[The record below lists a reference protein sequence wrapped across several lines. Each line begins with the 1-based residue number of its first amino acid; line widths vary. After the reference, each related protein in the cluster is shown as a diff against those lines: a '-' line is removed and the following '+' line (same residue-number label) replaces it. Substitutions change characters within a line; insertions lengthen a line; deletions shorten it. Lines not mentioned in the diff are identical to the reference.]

1 MKYYL
6 FLDDERK
13 IYDVKWAQLPYD
25 DTEWLY
31 AKSYGQ
37 FVDIVMDLGLPEF
50 VSFDHDLADYHYK
63 VSSMENEHSEYGDF
77 TNRQFNYG
85 PEKTG
90 LDAAKWLI
98 EYSKSTGHDLPQ
110 CYTHSA
116 NPIGCCHIMG
126 YINLYLIFRTNNCI

>member
-25 DTEWLY
+25 DTEWLT

-63 VSSMENEHSEYGDF
+63 IGSMENEASNYGGP
-77 TNRQFNYG
+77 RKEFNYG
-85 PEKTG
+85 REKTG
-90 LDAAKWLI
+90 LDAAKWLVDYCVSHQLKFPKYI
-98 EYSKSTGHDLPQ
+98 V
-110 CYTHSA
+110 HSLNEVA
-116 NPIGCCHIMG
+116 GKRIDD
-126 YINLYLIFRTNNCI
+126 YIIVNKQRGLV

>member
-25 DTEWLY
+25 DTEWLT

-63 VSSMENEHSEYGDF
+63 IGSMENEASNYGGLRKD
-77 TNRQFNYG
+77 FNYG
-85 PEKTG
+85 REKTG
-90 LDAAKWLI
+90 YDAAKWLVDYCVSHKLKFPKYI
-98 EYSKSTGHDLPQ
+98 V
-110 CYTHSA
+110 HSLNEVA
-116 NPIGCCHIMG
+116 GKRIDD
-126 YINLYLIFRTNNCI
+126 YIIVNKKRGLV

>member
-63 VSSMENEHSEYGDF
+63 VSSMENEHCEYGDF

-90 LDAAKWLI
+90 LDAAKWLVDYCI
-98 EYSKSTGHDLPQ
+98 AHKVKFPK
-110 CYTHSA
+110 YTVHSLNEVA
-116 NPIGCCHIMG
+116 GKRIVD
-126 YINLYLIFRTNNCI
+126 YITQRGLV